1 MRLCVRI
8 SQNER
13 GEFVAACP
21 SLPGCVTFG
30 DTQEQAEK
38 RLEEAIRGYIAA
50 INNFVPER
58 LDREVVVEA

>member
-1 MRLCVRI
+1 MKVCVRI

-13 GEFVAACP
+13 GGFVAICP

-30 DTQEQAEK
+30 DTRQQAEE

-50 INNFVPER
+50 VSDFIPER
-58 LDREVVVEA
+58 LEPEVMLEA

>member
-13 GEFVAACP
+13 GHFVAVCP

-30 DTQEQAEK
+30 DTQEQAEE

-58 LDREVVVEA
+58 LDREVVVEV